1 MDQTPAPSTLHV
13 VTRLRTV
20 LETIGDALSSGD
32 HDQLVE
38 AEAELAAALPDPT
51 LGRRP
56 GDGAARV
63 AREIQSARS
72 ALVRARRLGAS
83 LADVVRI
90 SLHAQGRDPDY
101 GRDGAHP
108 VSNDTGSLD
117 RRA

>member
-20 LETIGDALSSGD
+20 LETIGDALASGAYD
-32 HDQLVE
+32 RLVE
-38 AEAELAAALPDPT
+38 AEAELAAALPDRS
-51 LGRRP
+51 LARRT
-56 GDGAARV
+56 GDGTARL
-63 AREIQSARS
+63 AREIQSARR

-90 SLHAQGRDPDY
+90 SLHTQGRDPEY

-108 VSNDTGSLD
+108 ASNDTGSLD
-117 RRA
+117 RRV

>member
-1 MDQTPAPSTLHV
+1 MDQTPALSNLRL

-20 LETIGDALSSGD
+20 LETVGDALSSGAFD
-32 HDQLVE
+32 RLVE
-38 AEAELAAALPDPT
+38 AEAELAAALPDQPIA
-51 LGRRP
+51 RRP
-56 GDGAARV
+56 GDGTARL
-63 AREIQSARS
+63 AREIQSARR

-90 SLHAQGRDPDY
+90 SLHAQGRDSQY

-117 RRA
+117 RRV